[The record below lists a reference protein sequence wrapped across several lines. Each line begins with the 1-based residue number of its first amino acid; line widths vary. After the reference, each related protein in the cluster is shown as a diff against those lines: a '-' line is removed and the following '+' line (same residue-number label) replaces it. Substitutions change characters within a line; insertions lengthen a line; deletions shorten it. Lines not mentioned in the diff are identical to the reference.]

1 MSATNEVPAS
11 SAPGAGTVNDLEL
24 PVFDYTEPGLAGEV
38 YHERLAAVRQ
48 EGWLARSP
56 LTYVVLD
63 RESGE
68 FFLRAR
74 QTAFPGREIA
84 EIFGVTGGRLREQI
98 DANILNAT
106 GERHR
111 RLRALIGPAFTPRA
125 AGRWRPAMREFLDG
139 LWRGLEG
146 VGSSPAA
153 RPG

>member
-11 SAPGAGTVNDLEL
+11 TAPGAPTVNDLEL

-48 EGWLARSP
+48 QGWLARSP

-111 RLRALIGPAFTPRA
+111 RLRALVGAAVPPRGGRPSG
-125 AGRWRPAMREFLDG
+125 AGR
-139 LWRGLEG
+139 
-146 VGSSPAA
+146 
-153 RPG
+153 